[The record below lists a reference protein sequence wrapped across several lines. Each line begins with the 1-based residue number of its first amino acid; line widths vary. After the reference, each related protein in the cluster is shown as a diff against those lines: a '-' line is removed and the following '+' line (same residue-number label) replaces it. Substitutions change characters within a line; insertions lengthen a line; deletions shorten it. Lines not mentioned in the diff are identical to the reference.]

1 MSDEHLRAHLHL
13 GELNERASSAASA
26 LLQKT
31 TGAQAPDLRHIA
43 LARRLFVTAA
53 LVVLGLVIGAVLLVS
68 FVASGALPWIVGVFL
83 VLAAVGVVRPRV
95 PCRRPWMVRPYPGAG
110 TGGGMG
116 ANGVGRRLG
125 LRGRVGVGPLAFAQR
140 RASPPSWWCR
150 PSPTVAPLPPRWA
163 PNRSSAPGA
172 RPSAPWTPTGSS
184 SGEQRDLDS
193 TVP

>member
-31 TGAQAPDLRHIA
+31 TGAEAPDLRHIA

-83 VLAAVGVVRPRV
+83 VLAAVGVDRPR
-95 PCRRPWMVRPYPGAG
+95 
-110 TGGGMG
+110 
-116 ANGVGRRLG
+116 
-125 LRGRVGVGPLAFAQR
+125 
-140 RASPPSWWCR
+140 ASMPAA
-150 PSPTVAPLPPRWA
+150 TD
-163 PNRSSAPGA
+163 
-172 RPSAPWTPTGSS
+172 GSS
-184 SGEQRDLDS
+184 LCRCSYWRGPGR
-193 TVP
+193 